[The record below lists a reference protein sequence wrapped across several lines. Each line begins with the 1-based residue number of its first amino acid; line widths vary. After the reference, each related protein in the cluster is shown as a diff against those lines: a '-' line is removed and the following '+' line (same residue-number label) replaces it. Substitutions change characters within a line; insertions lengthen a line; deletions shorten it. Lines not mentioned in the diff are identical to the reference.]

1 MAILELSCPHSM
13 HLREEERLPEYIV
26 FVVTCVSSCLL
37 ESCEERDKGRG
48 GRGIRKENRGEKER
62 GKEREG
68 KRERVGGKEREGGRG
83 ESRVDLGQVCWYKH
97 HALEL

>member
-26 FVVTCVSSCLL
+26 FVITCVSSCLL
-37 ESCEERDKGRG
+37 ESCEEREK

-68 KRERVGGKEREGGRG
+68 GRERMRGRERGR
-83 ESRVDLGQVCWYKH
+83 
-97 HALEL
+97 AELI